1 MDFTHYLST
10 AFDYLSWFLG
20 SVDDTISDSILGGWM
35 AVLGFAGAI
44 VVLFLITSLFSPRR
58 SGD

>member
-1 MDFTHYLST
+1 MDFAKYLSM
-10 AFDYLSWFLG
+10 AFDYVSWFLS
-20 SVDDTISDSILGGWM
+20 SVDGTVSNSIIGGWM

-58 SGD
+58 D